1 MYEKEECAR
10 TCVRTCLSMWARRA
24 RSALRVRRAAVLS
37 RNAAAEEEA
46 MAAAEA
52 AAAAAAEAE
61 AEAVVC
67 DCAWI
72 TRGVLRRR
80 VSLAS

>member
-10 TCVRTCLSMWARRA
+10 TCVRTCLSIWARRA

-61 AEAVVC
+61 AEA
-67 DCAWI
+67 AATA
-72 TRGVLRRR
+72 TRGLPLLSRRADE
-80 VSLAS
+80 S